1 MATPISVTTP
11 SPTQSSTAI
20 SERRRRDDDPIIHPE
35 RPGKP
40 VCSIYKHH
48 GRCNFELHEPK
59 KRKRGEKKPR
69 LNLRGFTFEQKQ
81 AHFKRVKETDG
92 FHVGY
97 VPLGSRL
104 GGMICP
110 VPLSQ
115 CGSGKNNLAKLA
127 IKGYNEEYGTT
138 YKFVKLIRVNSSAV
152 GGVLNFITFQAK
164 DGKPGSRP
172 QNFQT
177 RVYQCIEKTEVQFC
191 RLEQKKST
199 LPEGTLILGKHR
211 SSRTSSSFSMVWFSL
226 EVHVMRICRLQKQK
240 AGSRDGEG
248 FHVGYVPLGSRRG
261 GIIYPVP
268 LSQCSSIP
276 KNLAKLAIKGYNE
289 EHATT
294 YKFVKLIRVN
304 MKSVGGI
311 VYYITFQAKDMKPGS
326 RPQNF
331 QTRVFESMRETEVHL
346 CRLEQKKSML
356 PKGPGETSQQQD
368 Q

>member
-199 LPEGTLILGKHR
+199 LPEGSLLESLDFEYGKVAPG
-211 SSRTSSSFSMVWFSL
+211 SWGN
-226 EVHVMRICRLQKQK
+226 IAA
-240 AGSRDGEG
+240 AGPVG

>member
-177 RVYQCIEKTEVQFC
+177 R
-191 RLEQKKST
+191 
-199 LPEGTLILGKHR
+199 ILGKHR